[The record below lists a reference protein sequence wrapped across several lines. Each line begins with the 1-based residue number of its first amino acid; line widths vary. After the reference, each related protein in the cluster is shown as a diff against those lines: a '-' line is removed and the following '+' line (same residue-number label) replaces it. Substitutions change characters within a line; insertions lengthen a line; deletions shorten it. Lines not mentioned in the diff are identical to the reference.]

1 MRPSYDGRPGL
12 LYYHYGAPVSTAV
25 EYDGLDIRAEVVI
38 LSRNIKIMGGDHVM
52 QDIWRNVT
60 EEQVVDGKTITVD
73 KEVIVETRRQDTTN
87 WGA

>member
-1 MRPSYDGRPGL
+1 
-12 LYYHYGAPVSTAV
+12 
-25 EYDGLDIRAEVVI
+25 
-38 LSRNIKIMGGDHVM
+38 MGGDHVM